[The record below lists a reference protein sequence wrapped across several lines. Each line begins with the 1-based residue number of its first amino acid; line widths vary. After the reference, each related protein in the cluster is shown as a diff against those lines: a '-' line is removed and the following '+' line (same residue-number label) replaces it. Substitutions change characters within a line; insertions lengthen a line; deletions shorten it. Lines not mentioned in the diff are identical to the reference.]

1 MNHVKAIVLAVFF
14 VGAACALA
22 PYPRVVTAI
31 EPYTPILP
39 LDEIANPGLDGQVR
53 CDLQGMPV
61 IYIRLTL
68 PDRVAPMVLL
78 HEKIHVTQAHAVGG
92 CIKLRQRISSDTMFR
107 LQMEADA
114 FCGVYLTEQLAGET
128 PHESV
133 GTIFQT
139 LSTKYGAAYDSAAV
153 RKAMRCG

>member
-14 VGAACALA
+14 VAAACAIA

-39 LDEIANPGLDGQVR
+39 LDEIAYPGLDGQVR

-68 PDRVAPMVLL
+68 PDRVAPMVLH
-78 HEKIHVTQAHAVGG
+78 HERVHVAQAHAAGG
-92 CIKLRQRISSDTMFR
+92 CFKLRARMSSDSMFR

-114 FCGVYLTEQLAGET
+114 FCSTFELERMAGET
-128 PHESV
+128 PHESAR
-133 GTIFQT
+133 TIFGI

-153 RKAMRCG
+153 VKAMRCG